1 MSQSSLSTYSFLPY
15 LRQGLANNIAEA
27 DAPGRTGTRGTIQ
40 VKLKINPEKVDAAVD
55 DPNAADTDIEKNI
68 EIYGPGDIVGI
79 DPNAIIKHEP
89 RNRIT
94 NFETN
99 YLPYIEF
106 YDEDFPWRYTP
117 ATPDTSKHRLRP
129 WLTLIVLKEDEFDDG
144 GRQQGQPL
152 PFIQLKGDPASLF
165 PLPDQIWAWSHV
177 HVNGALFDEGADKTT
192 SDQTAAVL
200 GKFQQTLAQNR
211 DLAYSRIIC
220 PRQLEANTAYYAF
233 LVPTFES
240 GRLAGLGF
248 PPEKTPG
255 VMLTGWEAYSGG
267 DPKEAP
273 DQYPYYFR
281 WQFRTATVGD
291 FEYLVRLLQPQP
303 ADARIGNRD
312 MDVQTPGSNLP
323 GVTDPLLLGGA
334 LMAPFA
340 TQQNDAGTAFT
351 KEKWLDYEDWDEPFP
366 SPLQQGL
373 AQFVNL
379 AAEYEEKTAEEAHT
393 AATDANVQDQIDALQ
408 EPGADDPDPIV
419 TPPLYGRWHA
429 LQNRLLKDPNGREE
443 DGRMQP
449 NWLNELNLDPRYR
462 VPAGYGTK
470 IIQDN
475 QEKYMDAAWG
485 QVGKVIEANR
495 KIRQAQVSKEI
506 AAIWY
511 SRHLLPLLTAFPE
524 KALQWSVP
532 VQRRVLLNSGVVL
545 RDAPAPASP
554 LQIVTPLQQR
564 VTAYHAVSQSNVHT
578 SLVSAPMRRVVRPR
592 GKTMRTLSFNQAD
605 IRPDNLLSRVAEGTV
620 LPTPPK
626 TAPAGAVTTE
636 QLATAASPHNVPAW
650 ILNWLDKY
658 PWLRFLPLA
667 LAALLILLL
676 LLAGP
681 SAILWTTGLVIV
693 GALVYLYQLLNKWYT
708 QSRAV
713 ASSIGNEFPQ
723 PADVARLPN
732 SPDFRITRP
741 GDTFQPRPGTA
752 DSAEAI
758 RFKNALFDLFKV
770 LDAGVKTAV
779 EPVKRPLHIDALSSE
794 MVQAINPDKVIPK
807 RILGTL
813 LLPPR
818 LATLPEESFK
828 EVMAYP
834 EFDIPMYK
842 PLSDK
847 SGDMFVPNLNLL
859 TQNSI
864 TLLQTNQKFIES
876 YMVGLNHEFARE
888 LLWRE
893 YPTDQR
899 GSYFRQFWDV
909 SSFFRKIEAATEEE
923 REQKLKALREEL
935 RDIPEISRW
944 KKRSLL
950 GDHDHRE
957 KDGAKEEEVVLAI
970 RGELL
975 KKYPTAV
982 VYAHK
987 AEWDIENNQPDPS
1000 KPRKMVLL
1008 SAAEEDNPP
1017 ESKVKTPLYE
1027 AKVDP
1032 DIYFF
1037 GFDLTVDEARGLPN
1051 PNDPNGVPDPGWFF
1065 VIKERPGEPR
1075 FGFDIPKEGAVED
1088 LKIWNDLSW
1097 ADIAVRNDYINMS
1110 GGKNATVQLAAAPAN
1125 SPDPPDPNEP
1135 PSEAHLHWLQQ
1146 LEDRHIHWNTSNQS
1160 NAAELAYIMY
1170 QVPVMIAVHAEEML
1184 PK

>member
-40 VKLKINPEKVDAAVD
+40 VDLNIQAEKVDAAVP
-55 DPNAADTDIEKNI
+55 DPAAADVAIQKKI
-68 EIYGPGDIVGI
+68 EIYGPGDIIGI

-89 RNRIT
+89 RNWIT

-106 YDEDFPWRYTP
+106 YEEDFPWRYTP
-117 ATPDTSKHRLRP
+117 ATPDTAKHRLRP
-129 WLTLIVLKEDEFDDG
+129 WLTLVVLKEDEFQDA

-152 PFIQLKGDPASLF
+152 PFIQLKGEPSVLF
-165 PLPDQIWAWSHV
+165 PPVDQIWAWAHV

-192 SDQTAAVL
+192 SDQETAVL
-200 GKFQQTLAQNR
+200 GRFQEILGQNR
-211 DLAYSRIIC
+211 DLAYARIVC
-220 PRQLEANTAYYAF
+220 PRQLEANTAYHAF

-240 GRLAGLGF
+240 GRLAGLGL
-248 PPEKTPG
+248 PPENSPAT
-255 VMLTGWEAYSGG
+255 MLTGWEPYTGG
-267 DPKEAP
+267 ATKDAA

-281 WQFRTATVGD
+281 WYFRTATVGD

-303 ADARIGNRD
+303 ADSRIGNRD
-312 MDVQTPGSNLP
+312 MDAQTAGSNLP
-323 GVTDPLLLGGA
+323 AISNPLLLGGA

-340 TQQNDAGTAFT
+340 TQQNPEGTAFT
-351 KEKWLDYEDWDEPFP
+351 KIKWLQYEDWDEPFP
-366 SPLQQGL
+366 ASFQTGL
-373 AQFVNL
+373 SQFINL
-379 AAEYEEKTAEEAHT
+379 TADYEEKTTGEAHT
-393 AATDANVQDQIDALQ
+393 DVTDPAVQEQIDALQ
-408 EPGADDPDPIV
+408 EPGADDPDPII

-429 LQNRLLKDPNGREE
+429 LQNRLLNDPDGRVE

-462 VPAGYGTK
+462 VPAGYGTR
-470 IIQDN
+470 IVQDN

-495 KIRQAQVSKEI
+495 KIRQAQLSKEV
-506 AAIWY
+506 AWIWY

-524 KALQWSVP
+524 RALQWSMP
-532 VQRRVLLNSGVVL
+532 LQRRILLDTSVVL
-545 RDAPAPASP
+545 RTPPAPASP
-554 LQIVTPLQQR
+554 LQKMVPIQQR
-564 VTAYHAVSQSNVHT
+564 VTAFHALSHSTVHPA
-578 SLVSAPMRRVVRPR
+578 LVSAPMRRVVRPR
-592 GKTMRTLSFNQAD
+592 GKMMRTLAFDQATV
-605 IRPDNLLSRVAEGTV
+605 RPDNLLTRIANAEV
-620 LPTPPK
+620 SPAPPK
-626 TAPAGAVTTE
+626 TVPTGAVTTE
-636 QLATAASPHNVPAW
+636 QLATAAQPGNAPGWV
-650 ILNWLDKY
+650 LDGLKQF

-667 LAALLILLL
+667 LAILILLL
-676 LLAGP
+676 LLLLGGTG
-681 SAILWTTGLVIV
+681 ILLTVGIV
-693 GALVYLYQLLNKWYT
+693 VVAALFYIFQLLHNWYV

-713 ASSIGNEFPQ
+713 ATSIGNEFPQ
-723 PADVARLPN
+723 PADVGRLPN
-732 SPDFRITRP
+732 SPDFRVTTP
-741 GDTFQPRPGTA
+741 GAAFQPRTGAA
-752 DSAEAI
+752 DSQEAI
-758 RFKNALFDLFKV
+758 RFKNALFDLFTL
-770 LDAGVKTAV
+770 LDAGVKAAA
-779 EPVKRPLHIDALSSE
+779 EPVKRPLDVGQISTGLA
-794 MVQAINPDKVIPK
+794 VAINPENVIPR
-807 RILGTL
+807 RILGSL
-813 LLPPR
+813 VLPPR
-818 LATLPEESFK
+818 LAALPEASFK

-859 TQNSI
+859 AQNSI

-909 SSFFRKIEAATEEE
+909 SSFFKKIEAATEEE
-923 REQKLKALREEL
+923 RIQKLEALREEL

-982 VYAHK
+982 VYAHR
-987 AEWDIENNQPDPS
+987 AEWDIENNAPDPS
-1000 KPRKMVLL
+1000 KMRKMVQL
-1008 SAAEEDNPP
+1008 SAAEEDDPP
-1017 ESKVKTPLYE
+1017 ETKVKTPLYE

-1037 GFDLTVDEARGLPN
+1037 GFDLTVEEARGAPN

-1075 FGFDIPKEGAVED
+1075 FGFDIPKEGVVED

-1097 ADIAVRNDYINMS
+1097 SDIEVSSGYINLS
-1110 GGKNATVQLAAAPAN
+1110 GGKNATVQLSPAPAN

-1135 PSEAHLHWLQQ
+1135 PSESHQHWLQR
-1146 LEDRHIHWNTSNQS
+1146 LEDRHVRWNTADQS